1 MGYFVFTANTPILII
16 WMSHVVVWLKSHSFG
31 SVILLKLWEDFAPIY
46 CRDLFFKQF
55 LPVIWLKQWG
65 CSSYSPQM
73 AETPA
78 NSGQTMR
85 PPTLQFI
92 FGFLFPAPILV
103 HVVYHLSVSE
113 WMIHTPPMVS
123 NTHIQFDPCWQFSVR
138 GGWCNHFKGKNSEII
153 TSVWLFPDQSH
164 SCNTEPNPHTD
175 SPHTVTWVNESESHL
190 PKRWPWKGI

>member
-1 MGYFVFTANTPILII
+1 MLCFKDISWVYNFSYQFEWYLSCIYHHNLRKGNKIKLIQNILNKANFSTPALKKFPMMGYFAFTANTLILII

-55 LPVIWLKQWG
+55 LPVIWLKKWG

-92 FGFLFPAPILV
+92 FGFLFPAT
-103 HVVYHLSVSE
+103 Y
-113 WMIHTPPMVS
+113 
-123 NTHIQFDPCWQFSVR
+123 
-138 GGWCNHFKGKNSEII
+138 
-153 TSVWLFPDQSH
+153 
-164 SCNTEPNPHTD
+164 
-175 SPHTVTWVNESESHL
+175 
-190 PKRWPWKGI
+190 